1 MGKHKRLDLIF
12 EKHFGIG
19 LRWDNWQYPVHLSL
33 ALPFFTITL
42 GLGKANF

>member
-19 LRWDNWQYPVHLSL
+19 LRWDSVEESGEVVFKLD
-33 ALPFFTITL
+33 
-42 GLGKANF
+42 